1 MTGGKHIKLGQLADI
16 INGIPDV
23 KPAAYT
29 TSPSITYNL
38 IQPNHLGPYNN
49 IQGYSVLK
57 RPVPVN
63 HNYLLRTGDILLK
76 RLNPDNAVIVDTA
89 PAQTIFSSN
98 LFVIRVRDNYYAPYI
113 ASFLESLTWLNS
125 NLVGSFSAIRSVSL
139 KTLAE
144 LDIPDI
150 AYERQQAVGH
160 LWLLH
165 KKRQRLL
172 EDFKT
177 QDQQLFTAVMNSITS
192 R

>member
-1 MTGGKHIKLGQLADI
+1 MTSGKHFKLGELADI

-23 KPAAYT
+23 KPAVDT
-29 TSPSITYNL
+29 ESPSITYNL

-49 IQGYSVLK
+49 IQGYSELK
-57 RPVPVN
+57 RSNSVN
-63 HNYLLRTGDILLK
+63 DGYLLRVDDILLK
-76 RLNPDNAVIVDTA
+76 RLNPDNTVIIDAA
-89 PAQTIFSSN
+89 PANTTFSSN

-113 ASFLESLTWLNS
+113 AAFLENLTWLNS
-125 NLVGSFSAIRSVSL
+125 NLVGSFSAIRSTSL
-139 KTLAE
+139 KALAE

-150 AYERQQAVGH
+150 DYEKQQAVGH

-177 QDQQLFTAVMNSITS
+177 QDQQLFTAVMNSITP